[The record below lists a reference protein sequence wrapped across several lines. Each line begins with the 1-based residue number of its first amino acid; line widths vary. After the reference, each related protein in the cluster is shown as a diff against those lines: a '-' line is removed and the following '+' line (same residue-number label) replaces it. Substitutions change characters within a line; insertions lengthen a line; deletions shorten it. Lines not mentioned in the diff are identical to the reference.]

1 MFAHVIYADKFTRT
15 HTHIYIYIYIY
26 IYIHIYTY
34 IYIYRHVVF
43 TVSLVH
49 VCIYIYIYMC
59 VCQKVMLICS
69 KHNQIELKRQGR
81 HSATEFAGTSILGC
95 NAFGDVPISSYLL
108 SHRGCAYVGN

>member
-15 HTHIYIYIYIY
+15 HTHIYIYTYI
-26 IYIHIYTY
+26 Y

-49 VCIYIYIYMC
+49 VCIYIYIHMCVC